1 MYTSEKDTTMK
12 TQLYLERQQ
21 IDLLI
26 DAMRTHL
33 YRHHQDMTF
42 IYAGRLEDLLNRYSD
57 VYNRHS
63 FHYAFATTADESQ
76 LMLDALHSFLNEDIT
91 ERNREL
97 TLGTIQSIKV
107 QK

>member
-1 MYTSEKDTTMK
+1 
-12 TQLYLERQQ
+12 
-21 IDLLI
+21 
-26 DAMRTHL
+26 
-33 YRHHQDMTF
+33 
-42 IYAGRLEDLLNRYSD
+42 LEDLLNRYSD

-63 FHYAFATTADESQ
+63 FHYAFATTADEFQ

-97 TLGTIQSIKV
+97 TLETIQSIKV